1 MLCEGL
7 LAFGIVRL
15 ADNTTVRRG
24 LRSPSNLSGNRILAQ
39 SKRRELSKRSDC
51 VLVLIVDIEQR
62 QEAAHAQGLCN
73 DLWQV
78 RQLYVSSGTF
88 AGLKNFDEEA
98 YAAGIEAIDAGE
110 IEDELCLS
118 VRDKIVQGL
127 S

>member
-1 MLCEGL
+1 MSDLC
-7 LAFGIVRL
+7 AFAGHDGCARL
-15 ADNTTVRRG
+15 RT
-24 LRSPSNLSGNRILAQ
+24 LEPFGNRILAQ
-39 SKRRELSKRSDC
+39 SKRRTLFKRSDR

-73 DLWQV
+73 HLWQV

-88 AGLKNFDEEA
+88 AGLKSFDEEA

-110 IEDELCLS
+110 IEDQLFLS
-118 VRDKIVQGL
+118 VVDEIVQGL

>member
-1 MLCEGL
+1 M
-7 LAFGIVRL
+7 
-15 ADNTTVRRG
+15 
-24 LRSPSNLSGNRILAQ
+24 RSPSNLSGNRILAQ